1 MKKSIVS
8 VLLALAMVFSLTTPA
23 FAATKPSTK
32 TITFKAGTNNNESSM
47 DSNTTI
53 KVTNVTSQKTMDFS
67 ADVSDED
74 GNKDTISGKKSK
86 VIYCKGK
93 TTITLKPNKGDTTAQ
108 YFGISLYSDA
118 KNAKSIKMK
127 YSYYDF
133 NWETE
138 EVGKKLDKEPDNED
152 WVLGDGT
159 SCTLTKAGTYVLYV
173 RPFQFYGKEED
184 GDYELKPV
192 FIVVK

>member
-32 TITFKAGTNNNESSM
+32 TVTFKAGTINNAESFYS
-47 DSNTTI
+47 DTTI
-53 KVTNVTSQKTMDFS
+53 KVTNVTSQKTKDFT
-67 ADVSDED
+67 ADLIDVD
-74 GNKDTISGKKSK
+74 GNKATLSGKKSK

-93 TTITLKPNKGDTTAQ
+93 TTVTLKPNKGDTTAQ
-108 YFGISLYSDA
+108 YFGISLHSDA

-127 YSYYDF
+127 LSYYDF

-138 EVGKKLDKEPDNED
+138 EVGKKVDKEPANGD
-152 WVLGDGT
+152 WVLGDGSSFT
-159 SCTLTKAGTYVLYV
+159 ITKAGTYVLYV
-173 RPFQFYGKEED
+173 RPFQFYGTEEN